1 MNYLIDSSHIRG
13 MPQLLCRRSQSCFW
27 LITDILTR
35 LMINDMLPGNILG
48 SELSI
53 EPSQFSF
60 TPRELEI
67 LDFQTKVVFAS
78 SNSLLDISK

>member
-35 LMINDMLPGNILG
+35 LLINITLPRNIPG
-48 SELSI
+48 PELSI
-53 EPSQFSF
+53 EPSQFF
-60 TPRELEI
+60 FAPRELEI

-78 SNSLLDISK
+78 ANSLLDISK